1 VSSPHAHIPFQRI
14 PEYIEFIRRERLDL
28 EIYFGSAVL
37 DGVTMHEVRA
47 VKDTLG
53 HASSLSIHAPF
64 MDLSP
69 GAVDSRVRAATIER
83 FSQILDVS
91 EVLRPEAVV
100 FHSGYEKWKYAL
112 KVDLWLEK
120 SLETWRPLN
129 ERAAGIGVK
138 VAIENIFED
147 EPSNLKF
154 LMESMASE
162 NFGVCFDTGHFNL
175 FSKVS
180 IDEWMDALNPHILEL
195 HLHDND
201 KQADQ
206 HRAMGEGT
214 FDFGKFFGLLQNRDC
229 VHTIEAH
236 TPDAVLRS
244 VEYLRRIRG
253 I

>member
-100 FHSGYEKWKYAL
+100 F
-112 KVDLWLEK
+112 D
-120 SLETWRPLN
+120 
-129 ERAAGIGVK
+129 
-138 VAIENIFED
+138 
-147 EPSNLKF
+147 
-154 LMESMASE
+154 
-162 NFGVCFDTGHFNL
+162 
-175 FSKVS
+175 
-180 IDEWMDALNPHILEL
+180 
-195 HLHDND
+195 
-201 KQADQ
+201 
-206 HRAMGEGT
+206 
-214 FDFGKFFGLLQNRDC
+214 
-229 VHTIEAH
+229 
-236 TPDAVLRS
+236 
-244 VEYLRRIRG
+244 
-253 I
+253 